1 MKKILLMAAV
11 AASALFTAC
20 DKKGNVELK
29 TDVDTIAYELGM
41 AASPAN
47 MLSTYLV
54 RMGCD
59 SASVDQYLKG
69 FVEGL
74 KKNADAKD
82 KAYELGKQHGMQ
94 TKEQMIANI
103 SAQVF
108 GETSEETLDLEL
120 FLAGFMD
127 MINDETILVVDSI
140 KITQQMAQMELQQR
154 IKGKISE
161 RSRIEFAPNL
171 KAGEEFL
178 AAKAQ
183 EEGVVALK
191 DGVLYKV
198 IKEGKKNGKK
208 PALTDKI
215 KVSYKGMTIDGE
227 EFDSNEEVEFPLSGM
242 IQGWKIAIPEMTE
255 GSKWEIYI
263 PHNLAY
269 GEQGSMPSIKPFS
282 ALVFEVELIN
292 VVTPEA
298 KKK

>member
-20 DKKGNVELK
+20 DKKGNVTIK

-41 AASPAN
+41 AASPAD
-47 MLSTYLV
+47 MLSSYLV

-74 KKNADAKD
+74 QKENSTKD

-94 TKEQMIANI
+94 TKDQMIANV
-103 SAQVF
+103 SAQIF
-108 GETSEETLDLEL
+108 GEGSEETLDIDL

-127 MINDETILVVDSI
+127 VINDETKLFIDSI
-140 KITQQMAQMELQQR
+140 KITQQMAQMELQRRVQD
-154 IKGKISE
+154 KVNE
-161 RSRIEFAPNL
+161 RARVEYAPNL

-208 PALTDKI
+208 PTLTDKI
-215 KVSYKGMTIDGE
+215 KVAYKGMTIDGE
-227 EFDSNEEVEFPLSGM
+227 EFDSNEGVEFPLASM
-242 IQGWKIAIPEMTE
+242 IEGWKIAIPEMTE

-263 PHNLAY
+263 PYNLAY
-269 GEQGSMPSIKPFS
+269 GERGSMPKIKPFS
-282 ALVFEVELIN
+282 ALVFEVELFN
-292 VVTPEA
+292 VVAPAT
-298 KKK
+298 KK

>member
-1 MKKILLMAAV
+1 
-11 AASALFTAC
+11 
-20 DKKGNVELK
+20 
-29 TDVDTIAYELGM
+29 M
-41 AASPAN
+41 AASPAD
-47 MLSTYLV
+47 MLSSYLV

-74 KKNADAKD
+74 QKENSTKD

-94 TKEQMIANI
+94 TKDQMIANV
-103 SAQVF
+103 SAQIF
-108 GETSEETLDLEL
+108 GEGSEETLDIDL

-127 MINDETILVVDSI
+127 VINDETKLFIDSI
-140 KITQQMAQMELQQR
+140 KITQQMAQMELQRRVQD
-154 IKGKISE
+154 KMNE
-161 RSRIEFAPNL
+161 RARVEYAPNL

-227 EFDSNEEVEFPLSGM
+227 EFDSNEEIEFPLSGM
-242 IQGWKIAIPEMTE
+242 IEGWKVAIPEMAE

-282 ALVFEVELIN
+282 ALVFEVELIS
-292 VVTPEA
+292 VVTSEA

>member
-20 DKKGNVELK
+20 DKKGNVTIK

-41 AASPAN
+41 AASPAD
-47 MLSTYLV
+47 MLSSYLV

-74 KKNADAKD
+74 QKENSTKD

-94 TKEQMIANI
+94 TKDQMIANV
-103 SAQVF
+103 SAQIF
-108 GETSEETLDLEL
+108 GEGSEETLDIDL

-127 MINDETILVVDSI
+127 VINDETKLFIDSI
-140 KITQQMAQMELQQR
+140 KITQQMAQMELQRRVQD
-154 IKGKISE
+154 KVNE
-161 RSRIEFAPNL
+161 RARVEYAPNL

-183 EEGVVALK
+183 EEGVVTLK

-215 KVSYKGMTIDGE
+215 KVAYKGMTIDGE
-227 EFDSNEEVEFPLSGM
+227 EFDSNEGIEFPLASM
-242 IQGWKIAIPEMTE
+242 IEGWKIAIPEMTE

-263 PHNLAY
+263 PYNLAY
-269 GEQGSMPSIKPFS
+269 GERGSMPNIKPFS
-282 ALVFEVELIN
+282 ALVFEVELFN
-292 VVTPEA
+292 VVAPAT
-298 KKK
+298 KK